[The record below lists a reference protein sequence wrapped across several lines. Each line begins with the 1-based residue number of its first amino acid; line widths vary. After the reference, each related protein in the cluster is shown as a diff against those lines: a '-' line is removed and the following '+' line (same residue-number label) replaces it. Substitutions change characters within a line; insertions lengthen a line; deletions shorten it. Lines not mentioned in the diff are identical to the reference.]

1 MTRNLRTK
9 VITFV
14 LLLLALV
21 ARIGLRGFGDS
32 ITENLQVQIGWLL
45 LKAAVALS
53 FELCSLGRLGLL

>member
-1 MTRNLRTK
+1 MTRNNRNK

-14 LLLLALV
+14 LVLLALA
-21 ARIGLRGFGDS
+21 ARIGFRGFGDS

-53 FELCSLGRLGLL
+53 FELCSWGILILP